1 MPFTEIQMDLEIV
14 ILNKVRQKEKYHMIS
29 FRWNL
34 KKMKQTNL
42 LQNRN
47 RLTDLEN
54 ELVVNGG
61 RLGEGDDQGVWDQQ
75 VHTSVFKIDN
85 QQGPTVQH
93 R

>member
-47 RLTDLEN
+47 RLTELEN

>member
-61 RLGEGDDQGVWDQQ
+61 RLGEGDD
-75 VHTSVFKIDN
+75 
-85 QQGPTVQH
+85 
-93 R
+93 